1 MGRNWSAWWRV
12 STSSAAWVVKLLHEW
27 VTLSGSPEQTF
38 AIGQRL
44 GELAW
49 PGLVVLLSGELGAGK
64 TCFAKGLAA
73 GLAVAQE
80 APVTSPSYTLLNVH
94 QGRLPL
100 YHFDLYRLATVSDL
114 EELGYD
120 ERAERDGVT
129 LVEWAERLAT
139 ALPAALLLTLIRR
152 GPEQRELHFAATDPA
167 GCQLLAA
174 LAMITL

>member
-1 MGRNWSAWWRV
+1 M
-12 STSSAAWVVKLLHEW
+12 HEW
-27 VTLSGSPEQTF
+27 VALSGSPEQTF

-44 GELAW
+44 GELAC
-49 PGLVVLLSGELGAGK
+49 PGLVVLLSGNLGAGK
-64 TCFAKGLAA
+64 TCFAKGVAA
-73 GLAVAQE
+73 GLAVAQDV
-80 APVTSPSYTLLNVH
+80 PVTSPSYTLLNVH

-120 ERAERDGVT
+120 ERVEHDGVA

-139 ALPAALLLTLIRR
+139 VLPAALHVTLTRR

-167 GCQLLAA
+167 GCRLLET
-174 LAMITL
+174 LATITL